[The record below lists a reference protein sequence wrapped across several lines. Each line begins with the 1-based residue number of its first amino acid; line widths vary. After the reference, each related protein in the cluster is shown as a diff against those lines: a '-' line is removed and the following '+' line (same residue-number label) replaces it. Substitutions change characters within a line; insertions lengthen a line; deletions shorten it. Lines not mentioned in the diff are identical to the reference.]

1 MRPFALVAAGCLAS
15 VLAGCVAAPV
25 AAREQAHRS
34 NNNGVALLEQLK
46 YAEAERAFRQALA
59 ADGSLAMATVNLS
72 LALLYQQQLDAAAAT
87 AAEAARLLPASAQ
100 PPYIQGL
107 VARAQGRNDLATV
120 HFSQV
125 RRMDPGDAITSVQLA
140 QIALEERRYDEAI
153 ALLTPIVV
161 SEPNHVTAAYVLGL
175 ATVRAGQPDGQRWLA
190 RAQALRDSGT
200 GVALGTGYLEQGRH
214 AEATS
219 ATGAEAGLVDTGPA
233 RITFA
238 VARHG
243 DGPGAAGPASPFGRR
258 YLASDL
264 DAAGVAQL
272 VSGLGGGLTLLDA
285 DGDGDLDVFG
295 AAAAGQRLWR
305 NDGSAW
311 PDTTPAAGLQ
321 DSPAGLVPVGAVS
334 ADYDNDGRADLF
346 VLRSGGSSLY
356 HNEGGARF
364 RDVTRDA
371 QLPPYPYLP
380 GAAAFADLDHDGDLD
395 LVVAGLADVDAT
407 RRLGGSTGRLF
418 PQEFAPAPLQ
428 VLRNNRNGTF
438 SDVSYETRIRRTG
451 HASAIVPAD
460 FDNRRDV
467 DLLIAYVDAPPALL
481 ANQRDGSFRDV
492 TAESGLASLAGSVA
506 VAAGDFNKDDWPDL
520 FFATAAGGVVAL
532 SDGRG
537 RFSMTRGPADPSA
550 VTASQVVDYD
560 ADGLLDLLLWTGD
573 RARVWRNLGGEWR
586 DDSERAM
593 PAAAAGASRVASPR
607 QVAVADLDRDGH
619 ADVVAGGLGGFWLW
633 RNGGDPRH
641 HSLRVELQGLV
652 SNKAGVGTKVQ
663 VRAGSLGSRLDLV
676 AATPAVTPADL
687 VFGLGPRPG
696 ADALRVLWPSG
707 IVQAELPAASPS
719 ASAGSDTLAS
729 PLRVTE
735 LDRKP
740 SSCPFLFTWNGE
752 RFTFVTDFLGAGEM
766 GLWMAPST
774 YNRPDPVEY
783 VRIQGDQLQP
793 RNGRLELRVTNEL
806 EEALFL
812 DRLQLLAIDHPPTV
826 EVYPDEGL
834 TDPPKPERLIAVR
847 HLRPL
852 VRAEDDHGHDVLTH
866 LARLDWVSPDDFGLD
881 SIRGYAAPHVL
892 TIDLGRPTPNVLL
905 LTGWTDY
912 AFSSDN
918 VAAHQ
923 AGLRQQPPVLEVK
936 EATGRWRRLDPPVGI
951 PVGRPQTVPVDLTG
965 QLRAGERELRLST
978 NLRIFWDR
986 IQAGD
991 IVPGPSPVPRPVSLR
1006 SAELRERGYSAVL
1019 TPGPPGLELY
1029 DYNRVA
1035 GDAPWKTLAGWYTR
1049 TGDVRSLLASADD
1062 RFVIARNGDEVAVAF
1077 DAAGLDS
1084 AAAGS
1089 RTWILRAEGY
1099 SKEMD
1104 VNSASPDA
1112 VAPLPFRRMTRYP
1125 YPPSE
1130 RPAAGH
1136 GDEAVHTRQ
1145 VVRPVPSRWKAVR

>member
-1 MRPFALVAAGCLAS
+1 MRSFALAAAGCLAS
-15 VLAGCVAAPV
+15 VLAGCGVAPV
-25 AAREQAHRS
+25 AARELAHRS

-59 ADGSLAMATVNLS
+59 ADGSLALATVNLS
-72 LALLYQQQLDAAAAT
+72 LALLYQQQLDAAAVT

-120 HFSQV
+120 YFSQV
-125 RRMDPGDAITSVQLA
+125 RRMDPGDATTSVQLA
-140 QIALEERRYDEAI
+140 QIALEERRYDEAV
-153 ALLTPIVV
+153 ALLAPIVV
-161 SEPNHVTAAYVLGL
+161 SEPNHVTATYVLGL
-175 ATVRAGQPDGQRWLA
+175 ATVRAGQGDGQRWLA
-190 RAQALRDSGT
+190 RAQTLRESGT
-200 GVALGTGYLEQGRH
+200 GIALGTGYLEQGRY

-219 ATGAEAGLVDTGPA
+219 ASGAEAGLVDTEPA
-233 RITFA
+233 RVAFA
-238 VARHG
+238 VAHHG
-243 DGPGAAGPASPFGRR
+243 DASGAAGPASPFGRR
-258 YLASDL
+258 YLPSDL
-264 DAAGVAQL
+264 DAAGMAQL
-272 VSGLGGGLTLLDA
+272 ASGLGGGLTLLDA
-285 DGDGDLDVFG
+285 DGDGDLDAFG
-295 AAAAGQRLWR
+295 ASAEGQRLWR

-311 PDTTPAAGLQ
+311 PDATSAAGLQ
-321 DSPAGLVPVGAVS
+321 RGPAAVPVGAVS

-346 VLRSGGSSLY
+346 VLRSRGSSLY

-395 LVVAGLADVDAT
+395 LVVAGLADIDAT
-407 RRLGGSTGRLF
+407 RLLGGLTGKLF
-418 PQEFAPAPLQ
+418 PQEFVPAPWQ

-438 SDVSYETRIRRTG
+438 SDVTAETGVRRTG

-467 DLLIAYVDAPPALL
+467 DLLIVYVDAPPALL

-492 TAESGLASLAGSVA
+492 AGEAGLGSLAGSVA

-520 FFATAAGGVVAL
+520 FFAAAASGVFAL

-537 RFSMTRGPADPSA
+537 RFSITRGPADPSPA
-550 VTASQVVDYD
+550 TAAQAVDYD
-560 ADGLLDLLLWTGD
+560 ADGLLDVLLWTGG

-586 DDSERAM
+586 DDTERAM
-593 PAAAAGASRVASPR
+593 PAAPAGASHAASPR

-619 ADVVAGGLGGFWLW
+619 TDVISGGLGGFWLW

-652 SNKAGVGTKVQ
+652 SNKAGVGAKVQ

-676 AATPAVTPADL
+676 AATPAVSPADL
-687 VFGLGPRPG
+687 VFGLGARAG

-707 IVQAELPAASPS
+707 IVQAELPAAP
-719 ASAGSDTLAS
+719 AVAGSDTLVD
-729 PLRVTE
+729 PLRVAE

-766 GLWMAPST
+766 GAWVAPST

-783 VRIQGDQLQP
+783 VRIQSDQLQP

-812 DRLQLLAIDHPPTV
+812 DRLQLLAIDHPPAV
-826 EVYPDEGL
+826 EVYPDEGM
-834 TDPPKPERLIAVR
+834 TDPPKPERLIAVQ

-852 VRAEDDHGHDVLTH
+852 VRAEDDHGHDVS
-866 LARLDWVSPDDFGLD
+866 ARVAQLDWVSPDDFDLA

-892 TIDLGRPTPNVLL
+892 TIDLGRPSPNVLL

-936 EATGRWRRLDPPVGI
+936 DATGRWRRLDVRVGI

-965 QLRAGERELRLST
+965 RLRVGERELRLST

-986 IQAGD
+986 IQTGD
-991 IVPGPSPVPRPVSLR
+991 IVPGPSPVPRSVRLM

-1029 DYNRVA
+1029 DYGRVA
-1035 GDAPWKTLAGWYTR
+1035 EAAPWKTMAGWYTR
-1049 TGDVRSLLASADD
+1049 TGDVRTLLASTDD
-1062 RFVIARNGDEVAVAF
+1062 RFVIARSGDEVAVAF
-1077 DAAGLDS
+1077 EAAGLDR

-1089 RTWILRAEGY
+1089 RTWLLRAEGY

-1104 VNSASPDA
+1104 INSASPDA

-1130 RPAAGH
+1130 RPAAGP
-1136 GDEAVHTRQ
+1136 GDEAVHSRQ